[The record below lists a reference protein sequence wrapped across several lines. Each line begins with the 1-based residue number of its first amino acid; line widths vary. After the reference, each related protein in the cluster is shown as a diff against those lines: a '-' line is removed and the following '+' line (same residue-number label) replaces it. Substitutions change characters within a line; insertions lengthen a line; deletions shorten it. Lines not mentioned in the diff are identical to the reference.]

1 MSLEADITTS
11 DQHVYGNVCVL
22 VFWHK
27 LVKVGIFRSIKQVAS
42 ENQFGKI

>member
-1 MSLEADITTS
+1 MSLEAGITTS
-11 DQHVYGNVCVL
+11 DQHVYGNVYVL

-27 LVKVGIFRSIKQVAS
+27 LVKVSIFRSIKQVAR